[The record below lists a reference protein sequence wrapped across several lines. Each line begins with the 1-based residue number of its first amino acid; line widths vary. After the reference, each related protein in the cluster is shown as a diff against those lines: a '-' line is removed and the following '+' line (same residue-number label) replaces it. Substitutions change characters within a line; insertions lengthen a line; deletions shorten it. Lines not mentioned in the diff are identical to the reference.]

1 MDLIGPE
8 ELTFEIGAL
17 VAAMNALPVYKEG
30 NPNFLIK
37 VHIGTNILYSSLVHY
52 WEMMWL

>member
-8 ELTFEIGAL
+8 ELTLEIGAL
-17 VAAMNALPVYKEG
+17 VAAMNALPVYKGG

-37 VHIGTNILYSSLVHY
+37 FTLEQIFRTHLLFITGR
-52 WEMMWL
+52 